1 LLHGQEN
8 TSHSD
13 EYQEYSLM
21 CGQMD
26 MTCARYIHRSQQHVS
41 IAYLLT
47 TAENS
52 SMYQISCSQSDS
64 HSVVR

>member
-1 LLHGQEN
+1 
-8 TSHSD
+8 
-13 EYQEYSLM
+13 M

-26 MTCARYIHRSQQHVS
+26 MICARYIHRSQQHVS

-52 SMYQISCSQSDS
+52 SMYQISCFQSDS